1 MEWDDRIGRRLT
13 LRDLNILLAAV
24 EAGSVSKAATKLR
37 VSQPAIS
44 KTIAQLEQ
52 VVGAR
57 LLIRSSRGI
66 EPTEHGHAMIA
77 RIRAAIRELH
87 AGIDTM
93 NDVAKTPSGEL
104 RIAANQVAL
113 SGVLPTIIDRLC
125 NRHGGIVYHVVPSPT
140 FADQVRVLED
150 GSADLAIGRVNLP
163 DVADRLRV
171 VELFQDKFVVVAGL
185 RNRWTRRKKI
195 TLAELV
201 KEPWAFPA
209 LDTMTRQ
216 YVVEVFRANGLEIPK
231 PNVAAYS
238 LQLHQWLVVE
248 SDFLALFPASL
259 ARAAEGMRVL
269 PVPLTQEPRSI
280 GIMTLKYRTPGALA
294 QLFIDE
300 AQAAAQE
307 FHWGAQDRR
316 A

>member
-1 MEWDDRIGRRLT
+1 MDWDDRIGRRLT
-13 LRDLNILLAAV
+13 LRDLSILLAAV
-24 EAGSVSKAATKLR
+24 EAGSVSKAATRLR

-44 KTIAQLEQ
+44 KTIAQLERA
-52 VVGAR
+52 VGAR

-87 AGIDTM
+87 AGVDSM
-93 NDVAKTPSGEL
+93 NDVPEALSGEL

-113 SGVLPTIIDRLC
+113 SGILPTIIDRLC
-125 NRHGGIVYHVVPSPT
+125 NRHEGIVYHVVPSPT
-140 FADQVRVLED
+140 FADQARVLED
-150 GSADLAIGRVNLP
+150 GSADLAIGRINPP

-171 VELFQDKFVVVAGL
+171 VELFPEKFVVVAGP

-195 TLAELV
+195 GLAELV

-209 LDTMTRQ
+209 LDTMTGQ
-216 YVVEVFRANGLEIPK
+216 YMVEIFRANGLEIPK

-248 SDFLALFPASL
+248 SNFLALFPDSL
-259 ARAAEGMRVL
+259 AKTAEGMRVL
-269 PVPLTQEPRSI
+269 PVPLMQEPRSI

-300 AQAAAQE
+300 AQAAARE
-307 FHWGAQDRR
+307 FHWGAPE
-316 A
+316 